1 MLSGR
6 EIRKSRSLI
15 RGQVGRSSSE
25 SRKSDRRDMRQI
37 DDYFITVKRKA
48 SDSATSPTSQSVT
61 KMSKTDNDDEL
72 SPSLSVVA
80 MDGTDSGREVVTT

>member
-1 MLSGR
+1 M
-6 EIRKSRSLI
+6 

-48 SDSATSPTSQSVT
+48 SDSATSPTSQSVS
-61 KMSKTDNDDEL
+61 KMSKTDKDVES

>member
-15 RGQVGRSSSE
+15 RGHVVRSSSE

-48 SDSATSPTSQSVT
+48 SDSTTSPTSQSVS
-61 KMSKTDNDDEL
+61 KMSKTDNDDES

-80 MDGTDSGREVVTT
+80 RDGTDSGREVVTT